1 MIPWPCLG
9 TVYNPVQ
16 SVGDIGDN
24 DKVSH
29 KVIEDVLVKSESKAF
44 HVGS

>member
-1 MIPWPCLG
+1 MIPWAFLG

-24 DKVSH
+24 GKFSH
-29 KVIEDVLVKSESKAF
+29 KVTKDVFVKSESKAF